1 MAQLEEECKPHCVK
15 ALLAYQACQ
24 ERIAGDT
31 TGEAHCTGQ
40 YFDYWQ
46 CIDHC
51 VRSPLPH
58 PHLHTRRSPANSQL
72 RRGCR
77 TDALRHRISQVAPN
91 LFKHTK

>member
-1 MAQLEEECKPHCVK
+1 MRRADDEEPVDPKGTMEEECKPHCVK

-51 VRSPLPH
+51 V
-58 PHLHTRRSPANSQL
+58 
-72 RRGCR
+72 
-77 TDALRHRISQVAPN
+77 APN
-91 LFKHTK
+91 LFKQTK